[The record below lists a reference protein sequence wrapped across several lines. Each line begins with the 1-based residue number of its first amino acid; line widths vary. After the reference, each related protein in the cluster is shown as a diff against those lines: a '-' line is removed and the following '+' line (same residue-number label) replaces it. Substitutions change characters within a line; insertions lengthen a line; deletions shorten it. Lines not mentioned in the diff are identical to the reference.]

1 MAKLS
6 VDQTLLKAKS
16 HTKRGEI
23 EEAHKLYQ
31 NVLQAFPNNGRA
43 QKGLEALRKT
53 KAPATNQNPPQ
64 ELLDRLLE
72 HYQNGRF
79 DEAEKLAVSITQK
92 YPRHQVGWKALGAI
106 YLETGKTSDS
116 LIPNQKSVQFSP
128 IDAEAHFSLGNT
140 LKKLGRLDE
149 ALASCNKAIALKP
162 DFAEAHN
169 NLGNTLQE
177 LGRLDEA
184 EASYMR
190 ALALKPNY
198 AKARNNLG
206 NTLQELG
213 RLDEAEASYMQ
224 ALALKPDYAEAYCNL
239 GNALQELGR
248 LDEAEARYL
257 QALALEP
264 AHANTHSN
272 LGNTLQELGR
282 LEEAVASYTQAIVI
296 KPNFAEAYNNL
307 GNTLQELG
315 RFKEAEA
322 SFMQA
327 IALQPD
333 YTEAHRHLTLI
344 RKSEFKDDNYFE
356 MRKIYLDANTSE
368 EQLCQINFAL
378 AKVCDDLGD
387 FEQAFT
393 HYKEGNALR
402 KKSLGYDVL
411 RETELF
417 KKLECS
423 YQKIEKNALDSKN
436 LASSVTPI
444 FIVGM
449 PRSGTTLVE
458 QIISSHKQVTGAG
471 ELKFVSKFGT
481 QLATGA
487 AEIDQDSLFNFRKN
501 YLNKLETL
509 SEGNRFVCDKMPQNF
524 QFIGLIAAA
533 FPEAKIIHVKR
544 DPAAVCWA
552 NYKQYFPSKHI
563 RFCYALEDI
572 VHYYCLYNELT
583 DFWINSLNNRIFD
596 LDYELLVKKQETET
610 RKLLGYLEL
619 DWDKQCLSPHQ
630 NTRSVATAS
639 NLQVR
644 EKIYKG
650 SSQKWKKYEPFLN
663 GAFDSLLP
671 PLIRKQPQN

>member
-64 ELLDRLLE
+64 ELLDRLLG
-72 HYQNGRF
+72 HFQNGRF
-79 DEAEKLAVSITQK
+79 DDAENLAVSITQK

-116 LIPNQKSVQFSP
+116 LIPNQKSVQFAP
-128 IDAEAHFSLGNT
+128 IDAEAHFSLGNS

-149 ALASCNKAIALKP
+149 AEASYSRAIALKT
-162 DFAEAHN
+162 DYAEAHN

-264 AHANTHSN
+264 GHANTHSN

-282 LEEAVASYTQAIVI
+282 LEEALASFTQAITI
-296 KPNFAEAYNNL
+296 NPNYAEAYNNL

-327 IALQPD
+327 IELQPD
-333 YTEAHRHLTLI
+333 YTEAYRHLTLI
-344 RKSEFKDDNYFE
+344 SKSEFRDDHYFE
-356 MRKIYLDANTSE
+356 MRRIYLDANTPE

-423 YQKIEKNALDSKN
+423 YQKIEKNALDSKK

-487 AEIDQDSLFNFRKN
+487 AEIDQASLLNFRKN
-501 YLNKLETL
+501 YLSKLETL
-509 SEGNRFVCDKMPQNF
+509 SEGNSFVCDKMPQNF

-533 FPEAKIIHVKR
+533 LPEAKIIHVKR

-552 NYKQYFPSKHI
+552 NYKQYFTSKHI
-563 RFCYALEDI
+563 RYCYALEDI
-572 VHYYCLYNELT
+572 VHYYGLYNALT
-583 DFWINSLNNRIFD
+583 DFWVNSLNNRVYD
-596 LDYELLVKKQETET
+596 LDYELLVKKQESET
-610 RKLLGYLEL
+610 RQLIDHLGM
-619 DWDKQCLSPHQ
+619 DWDEKCLSPQ
-630 NTRSVATAS
+630 NNTRRVATAS

-644 EKIYKG
+644 EKVYDG
-650 SSQKWKKYEPFLN
+650 SSQQWKKYEPFLN
-663 GAFDSLLP
+663 GAFDSLLSP
-671 PLIRKQPQN
+671 SVGKHPQN